1 MLDIDA
7 VKSDFPILSQEMNG
21 QRLVYLDNAA
31 TTQKPKKVIDA
42 ITEFYEKYNANTHRG
57 IYQLSE
63 QATAMYEESREKVRT
78 FIGAEKT
85 EEIVFTRGTTES
97 INLVAYSWGR
107 KNIEAGDEILLTEME
122 HHSNIVPWQL
132 LAKEKGAVIKYIP
145 VDKNGKL
152 NLDSIDQYFTKKTK
166 LLALIHISNALGVVN
181 PIKQLI
187 TKAHTSGVPVLL
199 DGAQSTPH
207 MPINVKDLDCD
218 FFAFSGHKMLGPTGV
233 GVLYARED
241 ILEEMPPFLSGGS
254 MIREV
259 TMAETKFEDLPLR
272 FEAGT
277 MPIAQVIG
285 LGVAIDYLNSVGM
298 ENVWQYEQ
306 ELVNYALAKI
316 RAISG
321 VTVFGKE
328 TNVERSAVVSF
339 AIEGLHPH
347 DIASIL
353 DEAGV
358 AIRAGHHCAQP
369 LLRALGTEA
378 TARASFYIYNDQKD
392 VDQLIEAINKSIKIL
407 K

>member
-1 MLDIDA
+1 MPDITK
-7 VKSDFPILSQEMNG
+7 VKLDFPILSQKMND

-63 QATAMYEESREKVRT
+63 KATAMYEDSREKVRA

-85 EEIVFTRGTTES
+85 EEIIFTRGTTES

-107 KNIEAGDEILLTEME
+107 KNIEAEDEILLTETE

-152 NLDSIDQYFTKKTK
+152 NLDNIDQYFTKKTK
-166 LLALIHISNALGVVN
+166 LLALIHVSNVLGVVN
-181 PIKQLI
+181 PIREII

-207 MPINVKDLDCD
+207 MPVNVRELDCD

-233 GVLYARED
+233 GVLYVRED
-241 ILEEMPPFLSGGS
+241 ILEEMPPFLSGGN

-285 LGVAIDYLNSVGM
+285 LGVAIDYLKSIGM
-298 ENVWQYEQ
+298 ENIWQHEQ
-306 ELVNYALAKI
+306 EIVNYALAKI

-321 VTVFGKE
+321 VTVYGPEE
-328 TNVERSAVVSF
+328 TVERSGVVSF
-339 AIEGLHPH
+339 AIDGIHPH
-347 DIASIL
+347 DLASVL
-353 DEAGV
+353 NEAGV

-369 LLRALGTEA
+369 LLSALGTEA

-392 VDQLIEAINKSIKIL
+392 VDQLVDAINQAIKIL

>member
-1 MLDIDA
+1 MLDIKK
-7 VKSDFPILSQEMNG
+7 VKKDFPILNQKMND

-31 TTQKPKKVIDA
+31 TTQKPKMVIET

-63 QATAMYEESREKVRT
+63 KATFLYEGAREKVRI

-85 EEIVFTRGTTES
+85 EEIIFTRGTTES

-132 LAKEKGAVIKYIP
+132 LAKEKGAILKFIP
-145 VDKNGKL
+145 VDKEGKL
-152 NLDSIDQYFTKKTK
+152 NLDNIDQYFTKKTK
-166 LLALIHISNALGVVN
+166 LLALIHVSNVLGVVN
-181 PIKQLI
+181 PIKEI
-187 TKAHTSGVPVLL
+187 IAKAHMNNVPVLL
-199 DGAQSTPH
+199 DGAQSIPH
-207 MPINVKDLDCD
+207 MSVNVKEMDCD
-218 FFAFSGHKMLGPTGV
+218 FFAFSGHKMLAPTGT

-241 ILEEMPPFLSGGS
+241 ILEKMPPFQSGGS
-254 MIREV
+254 MIKEV
-259 TMAETKFEDLPLR
+259 TMENTQFEDLPIK

-277 MPIAQVIG
+277 MPIAQVVG
-285 LGVAIDYLNSVGM
+285 LGAAIDYLNSVGM
-298 ENVWQYEQ
+298 EEIWKHEQ
-306 ELVNYALAKI
+306 EIVNYALNQVRTI
-316 RAISG
+316 DG
-321 VTVFGKE
+321 VTVYGPKE
-328 TNVERSAVVSF
+328 KIERSGVVSF
-339 AIEGLHPH
+339 TIDGVHPH

-378 TARASFYIYNDQKD
+378 TARASFYLYNDQKD
-392 VDQLIEAINKSIKIL
+392 VDQLVEAVNKAIKIL

>member
-1 MLDIDA
+1 MLDIKK
-7 VKSDFPILSQEMNG
+7 VKKDFPILNQKMND

-31 TTQKPKKVIDA
+31 TTQKPKMVIET

-63 QATAMYEESREKVRT
+63 KATFLYEEAREKVRI

-85 EEIVFTRGTTES
+85 EEIIFTRGTTES

-132 LAKEKGAVIKYIP
+132 LAKEKGAILKFIP
-145 VDKNGKL
+145 VDKEGKL
-152 NLDSIDQYFTKKTK
+152 NLDNIDQYFTKKTK
-166 LLALIHISNALGVVN
+166 LLALIHVSNVLGVVN
-181 PIKQLI
+181 PIKEI
-187 TKAHTSGVPVLL
+187 IAKAHMNNVPVLL
-199 DGAQSTPH
+199 DGAQSIPH
-207 MPINVKDLDCD
+207 MSVNVKEMDCD
-218 FFAFSGHKMLGPTGV
+218 FFAFSGHKMLAPTGT

-241 ILEEMPPFLSGGS
+241 ILEKMPPFQSGGS

-259 TMAETKFEDLPLR
+259 TMENTQFEDLPIK

-277 MPIAQVIG
+277 MPIAQVVG
-285 LGVAIDYLNSVGM
+285 LGAAIDYLNSVGM
-298 ENVWQYEQ
+298 EEIWKHEQ
-306 ELVNYALAKI
+306 EIVNYALNKV
-316 RAISG
+316 RAIDG
-321 VTVFGKE
+321 VTVYGPKE
-328 TNVERSAVVSF
+328 KIERSGIVSF
-339 AIEGLHPH
+339 TIDGVHPH

-353 DEAGV
+353 DESGV

-378 TARASFYIYNDQKD
+378 TARASFYLYNDQKD
-392 VDQLIEAINKSIKIL
+392 VDQLVEAVNKAIKIL

>member
-1 MLDIDA
+1 MLDITN
-7 VKSDFPILSQEMNG
+7 VKSDFPILNQKMNG

-31 TTQKPKKVIDA
+31 TTQKPKKVIET
-42 ITEFYEKYNANTHRG
+42 ITEYYEKYNANTHRG

-63 QATAMYEESREKVRT
+63 KATALYEDSREKARA

-85 EEIVFTRGTTES
+85 QEIIFTRGTTES

-132 LAKEKGAVIKYIP
+132 LAKEKGAVLKYIP

-152 NLDSIDQYFTKKTK
+152 NLDNIDQYFTKKTK
-166 LLALIHISNALGVVN
+166 LVALIHVSNVLGIVN
-181 PIKQLI
+181 PVKEII
-187 TKAHTSGVPVLL
+187 TKAHANGVLVLL

-207 MPINVKDLDCD
+207 MPINVKELDCD

-233 GVLYARED
+233 GVLYVKEG
-241 ILEEMPPFLSGGS
+241 ILEEIPPFLSGGN

-259 TMAETKFEDLPLR
+259 TLVETIFEDLPMR

-285 LGVAIDYLNSVGM
+285 FGAAIDYLKLIGM
-298 ENVWQYEQ
+298 ENIWQHEQ

-321 VTVFGKE
+321 VTVYGPE
-328 TNVERSAVVSF
+328 EVVERSGVVSF
-339 AIEGLHPH
+339 SIEGIHPH

-378 TARASFYIYNDQKD
+378 TVRASFYIYNDQKD
-392 VDQLIEAINKSIKIL
+392 VDQLVEAINQSIRTL
-407 K
+407 R

>member
-1 MLDIDA
+1 MLDIKK
-7 VKSDFPILSQEMNG
+7 VKKDFPILNQKMND

-31 TTQKPKKVIDA
+31 TTQKPKMVIET

-63 QATAMYEESREKVRT
+63 KATFLYEEAREKVRI

-85 EEIVFTRGTTES
+85 EEIIFTRGTTES

-132 LAKEKGAVIKYIP
+132 LAKEKGAILKFIP
-145 VDKNGKL
+145 VDKEGKL
-152 NLDSIDQYFTKKTK
+152 NLDNIDQYFTKKTK
-166 LLALIHISNALGVVN
+166 LLALIHVSNVLGVVN
-181 PIKQLI
+181 PIKEI
-187 TKAHTSGVPVLL
+187 IAKAHMNNVPVLL
-199 DGAQSTPH
+199 DGAQSIPH
-207 MPINVKDLDCD
+207 MSVNVKEMDCD
-218 FFAFSGHKMLGPTGV
+218 FFAFSGHKMLAPTGT

-241 ILEEMPPFLSGGS
+241 ILEKMPPFQSGGS
-254 MIREV
+254 MIKEV
-259 TMAETKFEDLPLR
+259 TMENTQFEDLPIK

-277 MPIAQVIG
+277 MPIAQVVG
-285 LGVAIDYLNSVGM
+285 LGAAIDYLNSVGM
-298 ENVWQYEQ
+298 EEIWKHEQ
-306 ELVNYALAKI
+306 EIVNYALNQVRTI
-316 RAISG
+316 DG
-321 VTVFGKE
+321 VTVYGPKE
-328 TNVERSAVVSF
+328 KIERSGVVSF
-339 AIEGLHPH
+339 TIDGVHPH

-378 TARASFYIYNDQKD
+378 TARASFYLYNDQKD
-392 VDQLIEAINKSIKIL
+392 VDQLVEAVNKAIKIL